1 MGVGIGIDP
10 HKSTI
15 TAASA
20 DELGRLGVFEEFPN
34 DPSGHE
40 AVWGWVRA
48 RGDERIIGIECSGT
62 YGAALA
68 RFLLAAGEDVR
79 EVPPAVVH
87 KERSAKPSKG
97 KSDVVDALA
106 AARAVVRDD
115 TLSSVRLN
123 PVAEELGLL
132 TTRRDQLKCAR
143 NQAQN
148 RAHAQLMVLRPGYQE
163 KVARLTSKEHRRQA
177 RLLIRSDHSLRA
189 VIVRDLLN
197 EIGRLESAMDEL
209 EAQIRTA
216 LKHSGTSLL
225 QVIGVGPVTAAK
237 IISEVGDIRHFR
249 SKAAFAMFGGTAPLE
264 ASSGPKRRHR
274 LNRGGNRQ
282 LNYALHM
289 VAVTRRRADA
299 ESKAYVARQIAR
311 GKTDKEAMR
320 ALKRHLSN
328 RIYRCLVNDS
338 FECQSGGLT
347 T

>member
-20 DELGRLGVFEEFPN
+20 DELGRLGVFREFPN
-34 DPSGHE
+34 DPQGHQ

-48 RGDERIIGIECSGT
+48 RGDKRIIGIECSGT

-79 EVPPAVVH
+79 EIPPAVVH
-87 KERSAKPSKG
+87 KERSARPSKG

-106 AARAVVRDD
+106 AARSVVRDD

-148 RAHAQLMVLRPGYQE
+148 RAHAQLIILRPGYQE
-163 KVARLTSKEHRRQA
+163 KVPSLRSKKHQRQA
-177 RLLIRSDHSLRA
+177 RLLLRRDHSLRA

-197 EIGRLESAMDEL
+197 EIGRLESAMDKL
-209 EAQIRTA
+209 EAQIRIA
-216 LKHSGTSLL
+216 LERSGTSLL
-225 QVIGVGPVTAAK
+225 QEFGVGPVTAAK
-237 IISEVGDIRHFR
+237 IIGEVGDIRHFR
-249 SKAAFAMFGGTAPLE
+249 SKAAFAMFSGTAPLE

-289 VAVTRRRADA
+289 VAATRRRADA

-311 GKTDKEAMR
+311 GKTDKEALR
-320 ALKRHLSN
+320 ALKRQLSN
-328 RIYRCLVNDS
+328 RIYRCLVNDALS
-338 FECQSGGLT
+338 AKKAA
-347 T
+347 